1 MGKTR
6 AAYSPEFRR
15 QMVELVRAGRSPEEL
30 AREFEPTAQSIRN
43 WLVQSERN
51 AGRGDGGLTTGG
63 GTQAGR
69 LLLSCPSW
77 TPRTQ
82 IVRCPRNR
90 GNFNQR
96 LDQTLFH
103 SSRDL
108 GVRQDLGLCLG
119 DATDLRE
126 QAPQAHRNT
135 RGGLQSSPL
144 RWQSERRSGE
154 CPAITFELRRVHRD
168 HVLDGVSRR

>member
-1 MGKTR
+1 M
-6 AAYSPEFRR
+6 FR
-15 QMVELVRAGRSPEEL
+15 QDL
-30 AREFEPTAQSIRN
+30 FEPDHDPGMMAPG
-43 WLVQSERN
+43 VAPGPA
-51 AGRGDGGLTTGG
+51 AGGRQTGD
-63 GTQAGR
+63 
-69 LLLSCPSW
+69 
-77 TPRTQ
+77 
-82 IVRCPRNR
+82 
-90 GNFNQR
+90 QR

-103 SSRDL
+103 GLRDL
-108 GVRQDLGLCLG
+108 GMRQDLGLCLG